1 LSRHGPFPPVD
12 GLIVGGHLI
21 DEVSDDLDVRSPA
34 AGPTELPEFAGSSLI
49 VVERLVNGVGVEL
62 ADAVALERGRNVFD
76 EFGESR
82 LVIGGYAFARGLSL
96 PFPVGG
102 AWAIWSLKC

>member
-1 LSRHGPFPPVD
+1 VDVTRFAGSSCGRSLALSRHGPFPPVD

-49 VVERLVNGVGVEL
+49 VVERLVNGVGVDISAAGLNDRIAIGAHQE
-62 ADAVALERGRNVFD
+62 EEFD
-76 EFGESR
+76 S
-82 LVIGGYAFARGLSL
+82 
-96 PFPVGG
+96 
-102 AWAIWSLKC
+102 